1 MKEIFLTIIGKRGRT
16 TIPLMLRILFGITDE
31 TVLKWKWDLASRCIM
46 IFPLFEIGP
55 FLNDKKEKIGMTKDE
70 ANQLVENLT
79 DEALQ
84 CLLSA
89 ATNKLN

>member
-1 MKEIFLTIIGKRGRT
+1 MKEIFLTIIGKRGRI

-31 TVLKWKWDLASRCIM
+31 TVLKWMWDLERRCIM
-46 IFPLFEIGP
+46 IFPLFEMGP
-55 FLNDKKEKIGMTKDE
+55 FLSDKKEKIGMTQDE

-79 DEALQ
+79 DDALQ

>member
-1 MKEIFLTIIGKRGRT
+1 
-16 TIPLMLRILFGITDE
+16 
-31 TVLKWKWDLASRCIM
+31 M
-46 IFPLFEIGP
+46 IFPLFEMGP
-55 FLNDKKEKIGMTKDE
+55 FLSDKKEKIGMTQDE

-79 DEALQ
+79 DDALQ